1 MHTSFKRRSE
11 LTKPDLLDR
20 VIFAFVEDEMGTF
33 TRGEDV
39 LTQIAAVN
47 LLPDGTGG
55 GNGLFC

>member
-1 MHTSFKRRSE
+1 MHNFFKRRSE
-11 LTKPDLLDR
+11 LTKLDLLNR

-39 LTQIAAVN
+39 LTQIEAVN